1 MDGRGG
7 TFLKPPWKEIAV
19 KLARLCAGALI
30 SIGLPLFATLSGG
43 CQNKD
48 GGVPSS
54 SSATDISASPAYTPA
69 PSYSPAQPVYD
80 STPVIASAVTPAYST
95 NSVGSSQTGNQIGT
109 SGGGSYVVRKGDT
122 LYGIARTHYGDGKKW
137 QQIASANPGL
147 SPSSLK
153 VGQTIT
159 LP

>member
-1 MDGRGG
+1 M
-7 TFLKPPWKEIAV
+7 KV
-19 KLARLCAGALI
+19 ARICTGALI

-43 CQNKD
+43 CQNKAS
-48 GGVPSS
+48 GVPSS
-54 SSATDISASPAYTPA
+54 SSVTDISASPAYTPA
-69 PSYSPAQPVYD
+69 PSYSPAQAQPVYD
-80 STPVIASAVTPAYST
+80 STPMVASAVTPAYST
-95 NSVGSSQTGNQIGT
+95 NSVGISQTGGL
-109 SGGGSYVVRKGDT
+109 GGGSYIVKKGDT
-122 LYGIARTHYGDGKKW
+122 LYGIARSHYGDGKKW

>member
-1 MDGRGG
+1 
-7 TFLKPPWKEIAV
+7 
-19 KLARLCAGALI
+19 LI
-30 SIGLPLFATLSGG
+30 SIGLPLFAALSGG

-54 SSATDISASPAYTPA
+54 SSATDISASPSYTPA
-69 PSYSPAQPVYD
+69 PSYSPAPAQPVYD
-80 STPVIASAVTPAYST
+80 STPVIASAMTPAYST
-95 NSVGSSQTGNQIGT
+95 NSVGSSQTG
-109 SGGGSYVVRKGDT
+109 SLGGGSYVVKKGDT
-122 LYGIARTHYGDGKKW
+122 LYGIARTHYGDGRKW